1 MYTKERFA
9 GLHRT
14 DLSPLLNVSVQ
25 LTFSEGVTS
34 VLLLFLSLTVRDV
47 ALEIDT
53 AATDDNVQP
62 TASPPGPTVKAEN
75 EKAEKGSIR

>member
-9 GLHRT
+9 GLHPT
-14 DLSPLLNVSVQ
+14 DLSPLLNMSVQ

-34 VLLLFLSLTVRDV
+34 VLLLLRDA

-75 EKAEKGSIR
+75 EKPEKGLIR